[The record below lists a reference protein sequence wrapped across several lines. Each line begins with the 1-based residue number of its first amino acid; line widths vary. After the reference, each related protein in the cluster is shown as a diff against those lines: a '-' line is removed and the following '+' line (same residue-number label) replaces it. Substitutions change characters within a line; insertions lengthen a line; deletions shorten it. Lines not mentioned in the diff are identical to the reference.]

1 MAGEE
6 GKSMNPKTD
15 FWRVTSIKQQDKIWR
30 KFLKEEKSQVLGW
43 KPIYTSETVDFTVLK
58 SILHPISLSKIQY

>member
-15 FWRVTSIKQQDKIWR
+15 FWHVTSIKQQDKIWR
-30 KFLKEEKSQVLGW
+30 KFLKEEKSQVLG
-43 KPIYTSETVDFTVLK
+43 
-58 SILHPISLSKIQY
+58 